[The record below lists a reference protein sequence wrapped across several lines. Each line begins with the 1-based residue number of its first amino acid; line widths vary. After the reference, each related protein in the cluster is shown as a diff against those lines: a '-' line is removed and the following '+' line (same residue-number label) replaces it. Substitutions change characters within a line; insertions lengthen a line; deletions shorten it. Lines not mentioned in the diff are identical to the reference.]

1 MKTCKKCELPKSP
14 ELFYQTETGVS
25 TFCRDCVQTD
35 TLKICTRCR
44 TEKPAT
50 LEYFQRE
57 ERNKDGFYS
66 WCRKCSNEYS
76 NLRYHRNNPHA
87 PYLSK
92 RTGTVKE
99 KLCPLCRIV
108 KTSDS
113 YYKNKANTG
122 GLHSYCIACT
132 ILRNKKS
139 EYKPEASPMTE
150 ADALFYQNT
159 KAIIKTGIPLTK
171 EERERFFLLIAGRVG
186 K

>member
-1 MKTCKKCELPKSP
+1 MMKTCKKCELPKSP

-66 WCRKCSNEYS
+66 WCRKCFAKYS

-87 PYLSK
+87 PYVSK
-92 RTGTVKE
+92 RTATAKT
-99 KLCPLCRIV
+99 KLCPLCGIV
-108 KTSDS
+108 
-113 YYKNKANTG
+113 
-122 GLHSYCIACT
+122 
-132 ILRNKKS
+132 
-139 EYKPEASPMTE
+139 
-150 ADALFYQNT
+150 
-159 KAIIKTGIPLTK
+159 
-171 EERERFFLLIAGRVG
+171 
-186 K
+186 